1 MKVKGDAFDY
11 YLLRRVFAY
20 ALPYRKIFFLAVGL
34 TLLLAGL
41 SPMRPLLT
49 QFTLDE
55 YVAGY
60 NKTGLLG
67 MVMLMLI
74 LLIIQSLVQ
83 YFHSYFTSLLG
94 QKVIVDMR
102 KSLFGRMVNYRL
114 RYFDR
119 TPVGTTVTR
128 NVSDMETIADIF
140 SEGLIIIIGDLLQLV
155 AIIGVMFWVDWRL
168 ALISLSTIPLLLV
181 ATTIF
186 KNKIKETFGDVRTE
200 VSALNTFV
208 QEHLT
213 GIRIVQIFSRE
224 KEEYRRFMEIN
235 RRHRDA
241 NIRSVWYYSIFFPVV
256 EILAAVSIGL
266 IVWWGAGGVIRDEVS
281 FGSLVAFIM
290 YINMLFRPIR
300 ELADKFNTLQM
311 GMVSAER
318 IFKVMDEPELMPHGG
333 THTTDKIRGEI
344 EFRDVWFAYDYD
356 DGNNSSPNWILG
368 GVSFKVE
375 PGSTVAFVGA
385 TGAGKSTIIGLLNR
399 FYEISK
405 GSILIDGTDIRS
417 FDIWNLRKQIG
428 LVMQDVFLF
437 SDSIINNITLG
448 NDKLDEKKVR
458 LSAKAIGADQFIE
471 ALPGQYSFVVQE
483 RGNLL
488 STGQRQLISFI
499 RAYAYE
505 PAILVLDEATSSVD
519 SETEELITEAT
530 RNLTSRQTSIVI
542 AHRLA
547 TIQNADRIIV
557 LDHGQLV
564 ESGTHQELLKQNGV
578 YRNLFEIQFHH
589 TIP

>member
-356 DGNNSSPNWILG
+356 DGNNSSPNWILR